1 VTSVRWRCLR
11 WGVLIAC
18 AMLAQLAYAHQT
30 PINWPVNAVEGVA
43 NISGLALLRERDPAL
58 GIDAISATENASRF
72 KLAPDI
78 GEHVLG
84 YTTEV
89 LWLRF
94 RLVNDSEKPIVS
106 LLQTGAPRMRDVR
119 LYSRSSD
126 GRWQE
131 RRSGLD
137 VPVQAREVPSRHPVF
152 MVSLPAGESREYYL
166 RVQSGNAIHVFV
178 RSWKPVDFSYREL
191 EVNFKNALQLGAE
204 FMLAVYGLILFFG
217 TRNRSYFYFFLLLA
231 SYGLYEISIY
241 QYGHQYLWKES
252 PDWAMRAPG
261 VFMTLAALGNTLLI
275 ARLLRTRETMPTLH
289 VVLRSL
295 LVASLVLLPMMV
307 SIFYAYAVMPGMV
320 ICLAMIS
327 ASLYGTVVALLR
339 GHRQAR
345 MLLPVFMLFCAVA
358 MLRIGTFMGVLPAW
372 WLMEYTHGWTVVLAG
387 LLMTLSLIDKVLDVN
402 LERMRVQQE
411 LLRGQ
416 VRARE
421 QLESEVQS
429 RTAELQDAKEK
440 AERADASKSRFLAQL
455 SHELRTPLHS
465 VLGNAGLMLGEKRNE
480 DDSRRLQA
488 MQRSGRHLLALIEE
502 VLEFVRGDAGRTEL
516 TVRPVWLRD
525 LLKGVVEEMQPLS
538 RTSSVNLL
546 LQVDPELPDGVVLDP
561 VRLRQVLINL
571 VGNACRHSHGTV
583 VSVQAHLVSAD
594 EDSVILRFEIHDDG
608 EGVDDGER
616 DALFDPF
623 WQAGQC
629 RSA

>member
-1 VTSVRWRCLR
+1 
-11 WGVLIAC
+11 
-18 AMLAQLAYAHQT
+18 MFYAH
-30 PINWPVNAVEGVA
+30 AVV
-43 NISGLALLRERDPAL
+43 
-58 GIDAISATENASRF
+58 
-72 KLAPDI
+72 
-78 GEHVLG
+78 
-84 YTTEV
+84 
-89 LWLRF
+89 
-94 RLVNDSEKPIVS
+94 
-106 LLQTGAPRMRDVR
+106 
-119 LYSRSSD
+119 
-126 GRWQE
+126 
-131 RRSGLD
+131 
-137 VPVQAREVPSRHPVF
+137 
-152 MVSLPAGESREYYL
+152 
-166 RVQSGNAIHVFV
+166 
-178 RSWKPVDFSYREL
+178 
-191 EVNFKNALQLGAE
+191 
-204 FMLAVYGLILFFG
+204 
-217 TRNRSYFYFFLLLA
+217 
-231 SYGLYEISIY
+231 
-241 QYGHQYLWKES
+241 
-252 PDWAMRAPG
+252 
-261 VFMTLAALGNTLLI
+261 
-275 ARLLRTRETMPTLH
+275 
-289 VVLRSL
+289 
-295 LVASLVLLPMMV
+295 
-307 SIFYAYAVMPGMV
+307 PGMV
-320 ICLAMIS
+320 ICLAMIT

-345 MLLPVFMLFCAVA
+345 MLLPVFVLFWVVA

-372 WLMEYTHGWTVVLAG
+372 WLVDYTHGWTVVIAG

-421 QLESEVQS
+421 QLESEVLS

-583 VSVQAHLVSAD
+583 VSVQAHLVSVD
-594 EDSVILRFEIHDDG
+594 EDSAIVRFEIHDDG

-623 WQAGQC
+623 WQAASADR
-629 RSA
+629 RSGLGLGLPISRQWVRLMGGDIAYEARPNGGSLFCFTLALQRAQPDARPEPVVPVPSGSAMLASGTWQAMPGPLQQRTLQRPSAAALARLRLAAGLGLITDIDTWVRVTGAAEPQAAEFVAAIRLALGRVDLAEIRRLAQDSGAAP